1 MKYLDDILCI
11 LFSAFLGAL
20 FAITYIYARGGL

>member
-20 FAITYIYARGGL
+20 FAITYIYSKGF